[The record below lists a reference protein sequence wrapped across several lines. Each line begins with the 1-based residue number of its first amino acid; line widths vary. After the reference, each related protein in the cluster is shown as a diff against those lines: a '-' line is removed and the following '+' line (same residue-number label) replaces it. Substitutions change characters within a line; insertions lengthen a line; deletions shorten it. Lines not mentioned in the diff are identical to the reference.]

1 MPRVSEAHLAA
12 RREQIVEAATRC
24 FVRNGFHQ
32 TSMQDVIKEAGLSVG
47 AFYRYFTS
55 KSELI
60 KAIAS
65 EKVGNVVST
74 VEGLLRQEPM
84 PPLLDVL
91 DEVLGHVDQELG
103 ADGAVRIAVQVWGE
117 AVHDPEIAAMVSGI
131 YGQIRDAT
139 GALAERAQ
147 RDGQLP
153 AGTDPAATGA
163 AIFGFV
169 QGYILQNVTVGRID
183 RTTYLDGLRNL
194 LGAAPA

>member
-1 MPRVSEAHLAA
+1 M
-12 RREQIVEAATRC
+12 
-24 FVRNGFHQ
+24 RNGFHQ

-60 KAIAS
+60 KAIAT
-65 EKVGNVVST
+65 EKVGMVVAT
-74 VEGLLRQEPM
+74 VEGLLRQEPL

-91 DEVLGHVDQELG
+91 DEVLGHVDRELDAG
-103 ADGAVRIAVQVWGE
+103 GAVRIAVQVWGE
-117 AVHDPEIAAMVSGI
+117 AAHDPEIAAMVSGI
-131 YGQIRDAT
+131 YGQIRDST
-139 GALAERAQ
+139 VALAARAQ

-153 AGTDPAATGA
+153 AGADPVATGT

-183 RTTYLDGLRNL
+183 RTMYLNGLRSL
-194 LGAAPA
+194 LGTAPA